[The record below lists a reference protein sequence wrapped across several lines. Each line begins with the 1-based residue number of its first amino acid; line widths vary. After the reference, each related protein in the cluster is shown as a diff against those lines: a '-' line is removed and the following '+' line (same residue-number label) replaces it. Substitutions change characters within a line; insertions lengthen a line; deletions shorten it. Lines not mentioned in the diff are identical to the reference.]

1 MFAHLKRFSLLSGTT
16 MGTAI
21 SQTVAWVVLRW
32 NERRTRVIATA
43 SEEYNDENQPIPI
56 TLFQSILYF
65 PA

>member
-1 MFAHLKRFSLLSGTT
+1 